1 MPEDSPTP
9 QDDSAGGNRLRRLLL
24 GWVLVPALIIGA
36 LFAAGVHVG
45 ARHPDMLLTRAV
57 LWLGGGEV
65 ERPPQRASE
74 PAGAEAL
81 PSAASQPPELIRLH
95 FGWPA
100 PAQAIVEQTI
110 EEPGN
115 NAKLRYRIEVERQG
129 EKLLVHHRDPRVL
142 ELQGQPIDSDSNA
155 AEIEGHLLLAGFI
168 PSIVVAAD
176 GEFDRVIDM
185 DAYIER
191 TREALAASPEEHDAI
206 AAIMNSPK
214 MQWTLEHRIV
224 DIWRGWAEM
233 WIELELMSDQGLR
246 FESHEGVGEYRV
258 LGFDAQTVS
267 LEFRLDHKLTKSELH
282 DMFGTVARVEGKED
296 PWLDAELEAA
306 TGGKDLVATVTLR
319 RDTML
324 PLSSS
329 NQLDIW
335 VEFSGESRRTRRQL
349 TRYTFEWQ

>member
-1 MPEDSPTP
+1 MAEDSKT
-9 QDDSAGGNRLRRLLL
+9 QHDKAGGKRLRNVLI
-24 GWVLVPALIIGA
+24 GWVLVPALVMGA

-45 ARHPDMLLTRAV
+45 ARHPDMLLTRGV
-57 LWLGGGEV
+57 LWLGAGEA
-65 ERPPQRASE
+65 ERPPQAESE
-74 PAGAEAL
+74 PAGAEPEGL
-81 PSAASQPPELIRLH
+81 PSAASQPPELIQLK

-129 EKLLVHHRDPRVL
+129 EKLLVHHRDARVL
-142 ELQGQPIDSDSNA
+142 ELKGQPVDGDSNG
-155 AEIEGHLLLAGFI
+155 AEVEGQLLLAGFI

-176 GEFDRVIDM
+176 GEFERIIDM

-191 TREALAASPEEHDAI
+191 TREALAASPEQHDEI
-206 AAIMNSPK
+206 AAIMSSPK
-214 MQWTLEHRIV
+214 MQWALEQKIG
-224 DIWRGWAEM
+224 DIWRGWAEL
-233 WIELELMSDQGLR
+233 WLELELMSDQGLR
-246 FESHEGVGEYRV
+246 VESHAGISEYRV

-267 LEFRLDHKLTKSELH
+267 LEFRLDHELTNSELH
-282 DMFGTVARVEGKED
+282 DMFEAAGLA
-296 PWLDAELEAA
+296 AELEGA
-306 TGGKDLVATVTLR
+306 TGGKDVVVTATLR

-329 NQLDIW
+329 TQMDIW
-335 VEFSGESRRTRRQL
+335 VELPGESRRTQREL